1 MDLNVVRSII
11 EKRLAESLALNPPV
25 PVVFNNMAF
34 DTKGKDTFVQCLTS
48 FGAGEY
54 LTQDLSGN
62 NMVGLIVLNV
72 FTEEG
77 VGAGSN
83 FTVCTRI
90 RDLFNRVD
98 VSGVR
103 FDAPIGP
110 EIMTPSLGSKFQ
122 TQMRITFSIFEEL

>member
-11 EKRLAESLALNPPV
+11 EKRLAEALSLSPPI

-54 LTQDLSGN
+54 LTQDPSGN
-62 NMVGLIVLNV
+62 NMVGLVLLNV

-90 RDLFNRVD
+90 RDLFYREFI
-98 VSGVR
+98 SGVR

-110 EIMTPSLGSKFQ
+110 EVMTSNLGSKFQ